1 MNLESGPAV
10 ALAEGCVFSLLL
22 IFALSDLWL
31 ARGSAR
37 KTIWPLFGTPSAPA
51 RVALWC

>member
-31 ARGSAR
+31 ARKCEKNNLAIIR
-37 KTIWPLFGTPSAPA
+37 HTFGASSRRA
-51 RVALWC
+51 VM